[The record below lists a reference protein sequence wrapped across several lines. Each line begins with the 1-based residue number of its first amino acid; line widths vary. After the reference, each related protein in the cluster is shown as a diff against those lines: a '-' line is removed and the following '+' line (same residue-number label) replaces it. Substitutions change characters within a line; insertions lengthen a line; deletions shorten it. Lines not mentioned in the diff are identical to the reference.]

1 MKQLIQVNKP
11 GLFLSVQDLGRPGY
25 QHLGVPVSGAMDRY
39 ALIMGNRLLNNSEGF
54 AALEVTFGGT
64 ELTFKYDTVIC
75 ITGGDLA
82 AHIDYEPVP
91 LWETI
96 RVQQGQQLIF
106 ERPIHGM
113 RAYLCVA
120 GGIQSERWLGSQST
134 FEKGEMG
141 SRLVEGDVVKV
152 GQVEGVQPS
161 LSALRRDLRPVL
173 TKTVT
178 LRVITSQVESE
189 FTSSSVTRFY
199 QSSYVFKKG
208 DRMGCVLEGD
218 PLVHHSTADI
228 VSDAVTYGTIQVPAN
243 GQPMI
248 LLADR
253 QTTGGYTTIGTVISA
268 DHWKLAQMAPGATV
282 QFERVSVKE
291 AEWLQQS
298 WKRY

>member
-1 MKQLIQVNKP
+1 MEQLIQVKKP
-11 GLFLSVQDLGRPGY
+11 GLFLSIQDLGRPGY

-39 ALIMGNRLLNNSEGF
+39 ALIMGNRLLNNEDGF
-54 AALEVTFGGT
+54 AALEITFGGT
-64 ELTFKYDTVIC
+64 ELTFKYDAVIC

-96 RVQQGQQLIF
+96 KVQQGKRLTF
-106 ERPIHGM
+106 ERPVRGM

-120 GGIQSERWLGSQST
+120 GGIQSEKWLGSQST
-134 FEKGEMG
+134 FEKGKMG
-141 SRLVEGDVVKV
+141 SRLEEEDVIKV
-152 GQVEGVQPS
+152 GQVDGDQPY
-161 LSALRRDLRPVL
+161 LRALRRDLRPIL
-173 TKTVT
+173 TQTVT
-178 LRVITSQVESE
+178 LRVVASQIESQ
-189 FTSSSVTRFY
+189 FTTASVSKFY

-208 DRMGCVLEGD
+208 DRMGCMLEGAS
-218 PLVHHSTADI
+218 LVHTSTADI
-228 VSDAVTYGTIQVPAN
+228 VSDVVTYGTIQVPAN

-282 QFERVSVKE
+282 QFEKVSIKE
-291 AEWLQQS
+291 AEWLQQL
-298 WKRY
+298 WQQF